1 MKRARNYSA
10 IILAGM
16 LAAVTLATSPA
27 HAESATV
34 SEITVSDNAGPTK
47 SVLTLTFDKPIRE
60 AEADKIEA
68 GLRADGPSP
77 VRVQATGDKM
87 WCWGS
92 IVDQDAN
99 ASFDIQYSCNSPR
112 TLAWGLKLKP
122 AVQRIVVGNVSEG
135 GLTWWRNLAY
145 AGKNAPHTVP
155 PSYLFHGTMNPVYAG
170 NDIDYQDYLTFR
182 HNVGSGGTGSVT
194 WAGSVVLQN

>member
-1 MKRARNYSA
+1 MQVKRFAA
-10 IILAGM
+10 TFLAGILAAAT
-16 LAAVTLATSPA
+16 LAASPA
-27 HAESATV
+27 YAESATV
-34 SEITVSDNAGPTK
+34 SEITIRDDAGPTT
-47 SVLTLTFDKPIRE
+47 SVLTLSFEKPISE
-60 AEADKIEA
+60 KEADRVEA
-68 GLRADGPSP
+68 GLRADGASSLQ
-77 VRVQATGDKM
+77 VQATGDKL

-92 IVDQDAN
+92 IVDQDSN

-170 NDIDYQDYLTFR
+170 NDIDYQDYITFR